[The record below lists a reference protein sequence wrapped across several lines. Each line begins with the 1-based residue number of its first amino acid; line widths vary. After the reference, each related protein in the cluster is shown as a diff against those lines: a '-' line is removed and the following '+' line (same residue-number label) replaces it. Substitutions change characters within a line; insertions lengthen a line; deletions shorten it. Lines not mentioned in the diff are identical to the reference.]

1 MHTHN
6 LYPYIYTHIHMYTET
21 HTSTHADLH
30 THTRTHICI
39 YIHTP
44 IHIHT
49 YPHMYMYTHT
59 HTTCIHTYIHT
70 PIHIHTYA
78 HTHTCTHIHT
88 HITCIHTYIYTHT
101 EYKAVF
107 ISSEQLRGSGG
118 SWERGLA
125 PDSEGLPGQW
135 WVHRGCT
142 LLPRPPVPR
151 LREAVIAAGPGLPA
165 RPRWPEKHLE
175 VLGELQRPSRCS
187 VSSRKGLKQI
197 LCVRQCK
204 ITVSSEE
211 ACPWPES
218 DPRPRGPQP
227 SPA

>member
-1 MHTHN
+1 MYTHTCTHITCIHTYTHIYICIQRHTHLHMQTRTHTHVPTYAYTYTHPYIYTHTLIHTCTHTHN
-6 LYPYIYTHIHMYTET
+6 LYPYIYTHT
-21 HTSTHADLH
+21 HTY
-30 THTRTHICI
+30 THIRS
-39 YIHTP
+39 
-44 IHIHT
+44 
-49 YPHMYMYTHT
+49 
-59 HTTCIHTYIHT
+59 
-70 PIHIHTYA
+70 

-187 VSSRKGLKQI
+187 VSSRKSLN
-197 LCVRQCK
+197 RF
-204 ITVSSEE
+204 SM
-211 ACPWPES
+211 
-218 DPRPRGPQP
+218 
-227 SPA
+227 